1 MKRDRHYI
9 DFASTIDHNNGNP
22 VITYFEQV
30 YDEQYNSTTNIIYIN
45 RFGKIIKE
53 QKTGLGRYNSSL
65 NCLVTGKNELF
76 FMDADSITL
85 MNKNGDRQFIA
96 HSVLFRDVNF
106 NKDTVNAK
114 RNSSTAIFANRI
126 FPFRA

>member
-1 MKRDRHYI
+1 
-9 DFASTIDHNNGNP
+9 
-22 VITYFEQV
+22 
-30 YDEQYNSTTNIIYIN
+30 
-45 RFGKIIKE
+45 
-53 QKTGLGRYNSSL
+53 
-65 NCLVTGKNELF
+65 
-76 FMDADSITL
+76 MDADSITL

-126 FPFRA
+126 FPFRGHKKCVLIQYQHDAAYPEKGIVEIVSLDTKEVLHRLQLPSGAEMQPVINDVNQDGKLDVLINCYDGNTYCYSLGE